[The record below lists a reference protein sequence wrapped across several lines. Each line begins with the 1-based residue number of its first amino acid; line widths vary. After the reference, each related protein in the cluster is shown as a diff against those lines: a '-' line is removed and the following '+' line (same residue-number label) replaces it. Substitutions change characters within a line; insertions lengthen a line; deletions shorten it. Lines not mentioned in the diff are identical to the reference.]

1 MRRTSA
7 LGVLSLLPVLLSGC
21 GPTGADRSTEPP
33 VAVSPASP
41 TVLAPPTTGQVTPS
55 ASPVTARPA
64 DPPATRAQP
73 NPSARAIPVTIT
85 RSGGFAGRTETI
97 SVRAD
102 GSWTRDG
109 SGSRPSGRLTAGQRS
124 SLLTLLNDPR
134 LAAESGVHDRQGC
147 ADAYRWTV
155 ASRSTEVSYSD
166 CLPAADRP
174 PVATSVVNLLDTA
187 TR

>member
-1 MRRTSA
+1 MKRTSA

-21 GPTGADRSTEPP
+21 GPSGADRSTEPP

-41 TVLAPPTTGQVTPS
+41 TVVAQPTGQIAPS
-55 ASPVTARPA
+55 ASPITARPA
-64 DPPATRAQP
+64 DPPPTRARP
-73 NPSARAIPVTIT
+73 NPSAKAIPVTIT

-109 SGSRPSGRLTAGQRS
+109 SGSRPSGRLTAAQRT

-147 ADAYRWTV
+147 ADAYQWTV
-155 ASRSTEVSYSD
+155 AAGATRIVYSD
-166 CLPAADRP
+166 CLPGADRP
-174 PVATSVVNLLDTA
+174 PLAAKVVDLVGAATG
-187 TR
+187 